1 MSRCCHW
8 STPNRKI
15 SECTHPDFSW
25 ERKWITKNSLGNGHV
40 KQKFLHFLALWSL
53 QIPPISDSLQNADPI
68 LLKWNMSTKLRG
80 EPDLQFWTKFSDFT
94 STTNADP
101 LSWLHWMRL
110 PVLLS
115 VSEERHWS
123 CLERKKDIFDPTCAD
138 QPLPSTFIEFPEFYI
153 TELPK
158 KFLITW
164 LIPFCRTHCW
174 RSWYPFPSR
183 SWLPSFYP
191 STTRLFLEGQQASFH
206 LSKTQL
212 DVSPLFFLVL
222 LLWRAQYGLLFLYY
236 KLHYQGPNT
245 LSCFPWGLFFKKLWA
260 TFKLK
265 VNWISWMSTSH

>member
-1 MSRCCHW
+1 MSNKSFYIFWHF
-8 STPNRKI
+8 
-15 SECTHPDFSW
+15 DLF
-25 ERKWITKNSLGNGHV
+25 
-40 KQKFLHFLALWSL
+40 KFLQLAIPSKTLIPSSWHEIWAQRCGENLFFNLDFFFRFYLHHQRGSSL
-53 QIPPISDSLQNADPI
+53 VAALDAPFRFSFSIWRKTSI
-68 LLKWNMSTKLRG
+68 LFG
-80 EPDLQFWTKFSDFT
+80 
-94 STTNADP
+94 
-101 LSWLHWMRL
+101 
-110 PVLLS
+110 
-115 VSEERHWS
+115 
-123 CLERKKDIFDPTCAD
+123 LEQKKDIFVPTCAD

-222 LLWRAQYGLLFLYY
+222 LLWRAQHGLLFLYY